1 MSQLLRL
8 YIDADVLFR
17 AATRSHQQTAAYIV
31 LKLADLTLLE
41 VITARH
47 VFHEALRNLH
57 NHSAAG
63 AAELLD
69 LAGQSL
75 QIVGDPTP
83 SMLASIQDQANPK
96 EMINLAAAQ
105 AAGAALLITFN
116 TRDYFVQTAPVR
128 VMTLGQFVDATR
140 VLMAAAWRNL
150 QK

>member
-47 VFHEALRNLH
+47 AFHEALRNLH
-57 NHSAAG
+57 GRTAAG

-69 LAGQSL
+69 LAGHSL
-75 QIVGDPTP
+75 QIISDPTA
-83 SMLASIQDQANPK
+83 SMLVSVQDQANPK
-96 EMINLAAAQ
+96 DVINLAAAQ
-105 AAGAALLITFN
+105 EGGAPLLITFN
-116 TRDYFVQTAPVR
+116 TSDYFVRTAPVR
-128 VMTLGQFVDATR
+128 VMTPGQFIETMR
-140 VLMAAAWRNL
+140 VFMAEAWRNL
-150 QK
+150 

>member
-1 MSQLLRL
+1 MAH
-8 YIDADVLFR
+8 YA
-17 AATRSHQQTAAYIV
+17 
-31 LKLADLTLLE
+31 
-41 VITARH
+41 
-47 VFHEALRNLH
+47 FHEALRNLH

-63 AAELLD
+63 AAELFD

-83 SMLASIQDQANPK
+83 SMLASIQDQASPK
-96 EMINLAAAQ
+96 DVINLAAAQ

-128 VMTLGQFVDATR
+128 VMTPGQFVDATR
-140 VLMAAAWRNL
+140 VLMAAAWRNQ

>member
-17 AATRSHQQTAAYIV
+17 AVTRSHQQTAAYIV

-47 VFHEALRNLH
+47 AFHEALRNLH
-57 NHSAAG
+57 NYSAAG

-75 QIVGDPTP
+75 QIVGDPP
-83 SMLASIQDQANPK
+83 ASMLASIQDQAHPK
-96 EMINLAAAQ
+96 DLLNLAAAQ
-105 AAGAALLITFN
+105 AASAALLITFN
-116 TRDYFVQTAPVR
+116 TRDYFVRTGPVR
-128 VMTLGQFVDATR
+128 VMTPGQFVDATR

-150 QK
+150 QG